1 MESELAIDTCF
12 EFLHVGHRDDNL
24 PVYTTVQRDEI
35 VQFEVHGY
43 LAVQGDGV
51 ARLRATLKLT
61 VEVQATVQRENALAV
76 APAGDGSQI
85 LCPVVLIFTR

>member
-24 PVYTTVQRDEI
+24 PVYTTVQRDKI

-43 LAVQGDGV
+43 LAAQGDGV

-61 VEVQATVQRENALAV
+61 VEVQIFSRKTPVDVEYWQVEKMSQADIV
-76 APAGDGSQI
+76 AAN
-85 LCPVVLIFTR
+85 PVV